1 MMGERSAPTRE
12 TISFGPFR
20 LIPTA
25 RILEQ
30 SGAPVHLSARA
41 LDILIVLVERAGQ
54 TVAKKDLIAR
64 VWQGVTVEEGS
75 LRVHVAGLR
84 KALGDGKFGDRY
96 IANIQGR
103 GYCFVAPV
111 SRLSAAGRPLDD
123 GSTSKKGPA
132 LPPRL
137 SRMIGREVAVELN
150 W

>member
-1 MMGERSAPTRE
+1 MGERSPRAQP

-20 LIPTA
+20 LIPA
-25 RILEQ
+25 KRILEK

-75 LRVHVAGLR
+75 LRVHVSGLR
-84 KALGDGKFGDRY
+84 KVLGDGKFGNRY

-103 GYCFVAPV
+103 GYCFVAPISHSGTL
-111 SRLSAAGRPLDD
+111 SRPATD
-123 GSTSKKGPA
+123 GSTSKKGPVF
-132 LPPRL
+132 PPPWA
-137 SRMIGREVAVELN
+137 E
-150 W
+150 